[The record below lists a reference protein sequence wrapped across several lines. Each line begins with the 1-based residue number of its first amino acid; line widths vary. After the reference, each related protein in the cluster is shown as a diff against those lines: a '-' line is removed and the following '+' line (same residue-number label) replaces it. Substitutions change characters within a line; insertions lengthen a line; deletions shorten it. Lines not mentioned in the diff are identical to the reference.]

1 MHPHM
6 TFKQYRR
13 TDLFF
18 FALILTVSEALIITA
33 GNRWFRDQLYTV
45 SAVAAVTAIVLM
57 RWGKYGIFHAVLG
70 GIVFCIAGGGNVRQL
85 AIYGIGNALAGL
97 GLFYIRHFGHKRIR
111 DDFLLTVL
119 YALCIQLLMQL
130 GRALIALL
138 TGAPP
143 GACLNFFTTDA
154 LSGLFTSVI
163 VWIAARLDGMLED
176 QKTYL
181 LRLNRER
188 EESNKGGY

>member
-1 MHPHM
+1 MNPHL

-18 FALILTVSEALIITA
+18 FAVILAVSEWLIITA
-33 GNRWFRDQLYTV
+33 GSRWFRDQLYTV
-45 SAVAAVTAIVLM
+45 SAVAAVTAIVMM
-57 RWGKYGIFHAVLG
+57 RWGPWSLIHAILG
-70 GIVFCIAGGGNVRQL
+70 GVVYCLAGGGNIRQW
-85 AIYGIGNALAGL
+85 AIYCVGNAAAMAGL
-97 GLFYIRHFGHKRIR
+97 LYIRHFGQKRIR
-111 DDFLLTVL
+111 EDFLLNIL

-130 GRALIALL
+130 GRALVALV
-138 TGAPP
+138 TGAPVVS
-143 GACLNFFTTDA
+143 CLNFFTTDA

-188 EESNKGGY
+188 EENNKGGY